1 MDAALKLTTYPC
13 LLHRSLCVRAPIS
26 SFHKLL
32 FSYATSP
39 CFPVVQMC
47 VILFFLW
54 FFFYHIFS
62 FCSLPHSVNHLIF
75 LLEICLGYHY
85 SKSCYEGAVC
95 LFLALINIIYQWW
108 ITAKKIC
115 LFCSTFLVSVSSSKY
130 VECWLVLKVWNWP
143 ETLPVEYSYCSF
155 TNHRNCVYIRVH
167 I

>member
-1 MDAALKLTTYPC
+1 MQHSNSQHTPVFSTIPC
-13 LLHRSLCVRAPIS
+13 VCAPRSLLSTNCTFFLCHIS
-26 SFHKLL
+26 L
-32 FSYATSP
+32 FSCCSNVCYSI
-39 CFPVVQMC
+39 FPL
-47 VILFFLW
+47 I
-54 FFFYHIFS
+54 FFYHIFS

-115 LFCSTFLVSVSSSKY
+115 LFCSTFKVSVSSSKY
-130 VECWLVLKVWNWP
+130 IECWLFLKVWNWL

-155 TNHRNCVYIRVH
+155 TIHRNCVYVRVH